1 MKSKLNPPGT
11 KRLKLNC
18 DVLLSASAFKFNLR
32 RYTLEPPMHQAC
44 GPSRPTSPVA
54 APTLPSVTA
63 TTSAS
68 TSTEVSIPMDAPE
81 PLWHSASKYPVVGI
95 DT

>member
-1 MKSKLNPPGT
+1 
-11 KRLKLNC
+11 
-18 DVLLSASAFKFNLR
+18 
-32 RYTLEPPMHQAC
+32 
-44 GPSRPTSPVA
+44 VA